1 MSSYS
6 MSHKQDDMQ
15 ELQNAILIVQS
26 ALSPI
31 TKKEIE
37 ALNPYIIEVFSL
49 EQLLVNIT
57 HHELVPKHM
66 VLSDDDKQELLKR

>member
-1 MSSYS
+1 M
-6 MSHKQDDMQ
+6 
-15 ELQNAILIVQS
+15 
-26 ALSPI
+26 
-31 TKKEIE
+31 KEIE

-49 EQLLVNIT
+49 EELLVNIT